1 MLLQLPLGSLHLPVL
16 IQVKSAESLRT
27 IRTDRKIRCV
37 GQPTHLISFWTPFAL
52 RRFSRPSRRSFAIVA
67 ANLNPLKTIK
77 ALEFILK
84 IGATHEI
91 DQSVAGVRGHNL
103 IVMGG

>member
-37 GQPTHLISFWTPFAL
+37 GQPTHLISFWTAL
-52 RRFSRPSRRSFAIVA
+52 Q
-67 ANLNPLKTIK
+67 
-77 ALEFILK
+77 FILK

-91 DQSVAGVRGHNL
+91 DQSVSGVRGRNL